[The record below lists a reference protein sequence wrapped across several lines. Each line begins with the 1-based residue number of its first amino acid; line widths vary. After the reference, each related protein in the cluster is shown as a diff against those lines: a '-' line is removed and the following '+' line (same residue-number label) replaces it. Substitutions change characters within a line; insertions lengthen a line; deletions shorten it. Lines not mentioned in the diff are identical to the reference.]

1 MTNKPTTPAMD
12 ALFIGCLTSIP
23 GLMRKI
29 QMQIKPKN
37 RCKPSERSKTST
49 ISVEEAKSGNRKRN
63 SINFAKPAYHRTAKS
78 LVRSCTVRQS
88 HAILL
93 R

>member
-37 RCKPSERSKTST
+37 KLWMIKP
-49 ISVEEAKSGNRKRN
+49 
-63 SINFAKPAYHRTAKS
+63 
-78 LVRSCTVRQS
+78 
-88 HAILL
+88 
-93 R
+93 